1 MMDRINTFVV
11 ATYTRLQREEG
22 QATLEYA
29 LVLVAIVGLV
39 AAAAFGGL
47 GTSIQNKFTHLLD
60 TATP

>member
-1 MMDRINTFVV
+1 MMDRINTFVA
-11 ATYTRLQREEG
+11 ATFARLQREEG

-47 GTSIQNKFTHLLD
+47 GADIKAKFDSLL
-60 TATP
+60 P

>member
-1 MMDRINTFVV
+1 MMDRINTFV
-11 ATYTRLQREEG
+11 ASTFARLQREEG

-47 GTSIQNKFTHLLD
+47 GDDIKAKFD
-60 TATP
+60 TLIP